1 MDTLRALEPKERAD
15 LLIAG
20 LLPVMLAGV
29 ALLARRKQE
38 AAREMA
44 DALAVAEDRAATA
57 VADHVTRTRLELASG
72 MEDEVRARMA
82 QLTGLR
88 LEAEQAIARRDTEAG
103 MQALDS
109 AGVACDDALAA
120 LRRFLLALPGENA
133 AANTPPPDGA
143 LTAALARGRSSRVH
157 GDPALTPPGQ
167 ILAAARVLDE
177 LLGDDDRHASVRV
190 DHRPAGLRVTV
201 VGRGAG
207 PPTLRDP
214 MRLAGLRE
222 RVAAH
227 DGTLSVDDAPW
238 RWRMRVE
245 LPSGS
250 AETLPGP
257 SWDPRRTD
265 AAFGCFTAGLVILDC
280 AVADLPHRKTSM
292 AAGLLTAALP
302 LAFRRRYP
310 FAVCATAGTGLVVG
324 TALDLVPRRI
334 ATTFEIAIVPFV
346 SAAYAVTPRRSVA
359 GVAVLTGCGLTAE
372 AMQGAEPP
380 ELALIVALGAT
391 AGALA
396 WFSRHHQGRALAGA
410 IGVDELR
417 RTHPQALDAA
427 LAAERDRIARDLHD
441 LVGHG
446 VTLARVTA
454 GAASVH
460 VRRGA
465 WDDARAATRTLRDA
479 VDETGRELQRLLRAL
494 RRGETPPADRATLD
508 GLLRAVE
515 QAREAGQSVT
525 CTVADE
531 VTAASLP
538 APVAAHAQRTVQEAL
553 TNARRHAGGGPSEVT
568 VELAAGDLV
577 VSVIT
582 TQGRGAPVTRGSG
595 RGLRSLKRSA
605 DSLGGDFA
613 AGPQRSGA
621 AFGVWTRVPVGRFAA
636 AAGIAPSWR

>member
-1 MDTLRALEPKERAD
+1 MDARRALEQTDRAD

-29 ALLARRKQE
+29 ALLARRKQQ

-44 DALAVAEDRAATA
+44 GALAIAEDRAAAA
-57 VADHVTRTRLELASG
+57 VADHVTRTRLELAG
-72 MEDEVRARMA
+72 NMEEEVRARMA
-82 QLTGLR
+82 RLTGLR
-88 LEAEQAIARRDTEAG
+88 LEAEQAIARRDTASG
-103 MQALDS
+103 MQALET

-133 AANTPPPDGA
+133 AVTTPPPEGA
-143 LTAALARGRSSRVH
+143 LAAALARGRRHRVT

-167 ILAAARVLDE
+167 LLAAARVLDE
-177 LLGDDDRHASVRV
+177 LLSDDDGHATVRV
-190 DHRPAGLRVTV
+190 DHRPAGLRVTLM
-201 VGRGAG
+201 GRGAG

-238 RWRMRVE
+238 RWRVRVE
-245 LPSGS
+245 LPAGS
-250 AETLPGP
+250 ADALPGP

-265 AAFGCFTAGLVILDC
+265 AAFGLFTAALVIVDC
-280 AVADLPHRKTSM
+280 AVADVPNRRASM
-292 AAGLLTAALP
+292 VAGILTAALP

-310 FAVCATAGTGLVVG
+310 LTVCAVAGSGLVIG
-324 TALDLVPRRI
+324 TPLDLVPRRI

-346 SAAYAVTPRRSVA
+346 SSAHAVTPRRSVA
-359 GVAVLTGCGLTAE
+359 GVALLTGCGLVAE

-380 ELALIVALGAT
+380 ELALIAGLGAS

-396 WFSRHHQGRALAGA
+396 WFTRHHQGRALAGA
-410 IGVDELR
+410 VGVDELR
-417 RTHPQALDAA
+417 RSHPQALDAA
-427 LAAERDRIARDLHD
+427 LATERDRIARDLHD

-460 VRRGA
+460 VRRER
-465 WDDARAATRTLRDA
+465 WDDARAATVTLRDA

-494 RRGETPPADRATLD
+494 RRGETPAGDRDTLD

-515 QAREAGQSVT
+515 QARRAGQPVT
-525 CTVADE
+525 CVISDD

-538 APVAAHAQRTVQEAL
+538 TPVAAHAQRTVLEAL
-553 TNARRHAGGGPSEVT
+553 TNARRHAGGGASDVT
-568 VELAAGDLV
+568 VELDDGDLV
-577 VSVIT
+577 VSVLT
-582 TQGRGAPVTRGSG
+582 TQGRSARTTRGSG
-595 RGLRSLKRSA
+595 RGLSA
-605 DSLGGDFA
+605 LQRTAEELGGEFT
-613 AGPQRSGA
+613 AGPRRNGA
-621 AFGVWTRVPVGRFAA
+621 AFGVWTRVPVG
-636 AAGIAPSWR
+636 

>member
-1 MDTLRALEPKERAD
+1 MEAKERAD

-29 ALLARRKQE
+29 ALLARRKQQ
-38 AAREMA
+38 AAREMTA
-44 DALAVAEDRAATA
+44 ALAVAEERAATA
-57 VADHVTRTRLELASG
+57 VADHVTRTRLELAAG
-72 MEDEVRARMA
+72 MEHEVRARMA

-88 LEAEQAIARRDTEAG
+88 LEAEQAIALRDTETGAR
-103 MQALDS
+103 ALDT
-109 AGVACDDALAA
+109 AGAACDDALAA

-133 AANTPPPDGA
+133 AVDAPPPEGA
-143 LTAALARGRSSRVH
+143 LADALALGRSSRVH

-167 ILAAARVLDE
+167 VLAAARVVDE
-177 LLGDDDRHASVRV
+177 LLAGDERRANLRV
-190 DHRPAGLRVTV
+190 DHRQAGLRVTA

-238 RWRMRVE
+238 RWRVRVE

-250 AETLPGP
+250 ADALPGP

-265 AAFGCFTAGLVILDC
+265 AAFGLFTAGLVILDC
-280 AVADLPHRKTSM
+280 AVAELPHRGTST

-310 FAVCATAGTGLVVG
+310 FAVCATAGSGLVVG

-380 ELALIVALGAT
+380 ELALIAALGAT

-417 RTHPQALDAA
+417 RTYPQALDAA
-427 LAAERDRIARDLHD
+427 LASERDRIARDLHD

-465 WDDARAATRTLRDA
+465 WDDARAATRTLHDA
-479 VDETGRELQRLLRAL
+479 VDDTGRELQRLLRAL

-515 QAREAGQSVT
+515 QARAAGQSVT
-525 CTVADE
+525 CTISDR
-531 VTAASLP
+531 VTAAALP
-538 APVAAHAQRTVQEAL
+538 EPVTAHAQRTVQEAL

-568 VELAAGDLV
+568 VDLDAGDLV
-577 VSVIT
+577 VSVRTI
-582 TQGRGAPVTRGSG
+582 QGPGAPATRGSG
-595 RGLRSLKRSA
+595 RGLVTLTRSA
-605 DSLGGDFA
+605 DALGGGFT
-613 AGPQRSGA
+613 AGPQQDGA
-621 AFGVWTRVPVGRFAA
+621 AFVVRTRVPVA
-636 AAGIAPSWR
+636 